1 KSPETQLESWR
12 RYLSNLWALSGC
24 SPLSPRPGRTMRSTP
39 TRYSPYGCTAESQS
53 GLSLGSPCGKISG
66 PRAISRDANFY
77 SYHQIAYRIPHK
89 AVIVD
94 VVLLSQGRAILISA
108 VKIEHQVHADS

>member
-1 KSPETQLESWR
+1 MPSVSQQSTGLNPSAR
-12 RYLSNLWALSGC
+12 PCHPARSNDEVYPNPYPS
-24 SPLSPRPGRTMRSTP
+24 
-39 TRYSPYGCTAESQS
+39 YGCTTESQS
-53 GLSLGSPCGKISG
+53 GLFLGSPCGKISG

-94 VVLLSQGRAILISA
+94 VVLLSQGRAILLSA